1 MSVQE
6 ILKKIGHWLSV
17 GSDWT
22 VEEVDLHYLT
32 IVKYKP
38 MKESSYIPLSP
49 ELRDSLKG
57 LINIQNED
65 NECFCWYHI
74 RHLKP
79 QDKDLLTIKKIGQR
93 IGQYLAIRL

>member
-1 MSVQE
+1 MNFITRKQCKIKTVYFTSKSLAITNEVELKDKLSVQE

-38 MKESSYIPLSP
+38 
-49 ELRDSLKG
+49 
-57 LINIQNED
+57 
-65 NECFCWYHI
+65 
-74 RHLKP
+74 
-79 QDKDLLTIKKIGQR
+79 
-93 IGQYLAIRL
+93 